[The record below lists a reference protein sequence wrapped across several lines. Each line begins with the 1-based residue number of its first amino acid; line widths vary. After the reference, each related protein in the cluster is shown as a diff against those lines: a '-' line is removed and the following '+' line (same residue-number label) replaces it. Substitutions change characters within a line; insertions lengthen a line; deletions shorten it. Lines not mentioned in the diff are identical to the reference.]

1 MSSNTSNCYAAPEA
15 DRGEGRRPRLVA
27 LGLATAFVLVW
38 ASGYLVGD
46 LGTSACPPLTLIFW
60 RFLLATVVI
69 GTVALATGAPW
80 PDRPGDWLRPAAAG
94 VLLQTVQFAG
104 VYVGLSLGVSAG
116 LASLIVSASP
126 LVIALGA
133 VALDGERLRSVG
145 WLGLAL
151 GLAGV
156 GVAVS
161 AELSGGARPAG
172 IGMVVLGLAG
182 FVGGTLLQKRA
193 PATADLRTATTIQ
206 MSAATLTSVPLAAAS
221 SGFALPLTAIAV
233 GSVVWLAVVNSVGG
247 LLLLFVLL
255 RRRSGA
261 GATSYLFLVPP
272 VTALL
277 GVPLLGQPMHV
288 AALAGVALAALGV
301 GLVSRSERR
310 PVGDDRAHPYEV
322 AAAEPLSPRRA
333 PVPPAPPARFR
344 G

>member
-1 MSSNTSNCYAAPEA
+1 MLSNTPIRYMMPV
-15 DRGEGRRPRLVA
+15 DRPRRVGRPRLA

-38 ASGYLVGD
+38 SSGYLVGD
-46 LGTSACPPLTLIFW
+46 LGTSASPPLTLIFW
-60 RFLLATVVI
+60 RFLLATAVI
-69 GTVALATGAPW
+69 GTVALMARAPW
-80 PDRPGDWLRPAAAG
+80 PARPRDWLRPAAAG

-104 VYVGLSLGVSAG
+104 IYDGLSLGVSAG

-126 LVIALGA
+126 LVIAVAA
-133 VALDGERLRSVG
+133 VVLDGERLRPAG

-161 AELSGGARPAG
+161 AELSGGARLTG
-172 IGMVVLGLAG
+172 ILFVVLGLAG
-182 FVGGTLLQKRA
+182 FVAGTVLQKHA
-193 PATADLRTATTIQ
+193 PVSADLRTATTIQ
-206 MSAATLTSVPLAAAS
+206 MGAATVTAAPLAAIS
-221 SGFALPLTAIAV
+221 GGFALPLTTTAI

-261 GATSYLFLVPP
+261 GATSYLFVVPP

-277 GVPLLGQPMHV
+277 AVPILGQPLHL
-288 AALAGVALAALGV
+288 AALAGVALAAVGV

-310 PVGDDRAHPYEV
+310 PA
-322 AAAEPLSPRRA
+322 
-333 PVPPAPPARFR
+333 
-344 G
+344 

>member
-1 MSSNTSNCYAAPEA
+1 MT
-15 DRGEGRRPRLVA
+15 V
-27 LGLATAFVLVW
+27 FVLVW

-46 LGTSACPPLTLIFW
+46 LGTSASPPLTLLFW
-60 RFLLATVVI
+60 RFLVATAVI
-69 GTVALATGAPW
+69 GTIALVTRAPW
-80 PDRPGDWLRPAAAG
+80 PVRPRDWARPAAAG

-126 LVIALGA
+126 LVIAVAA
-133 VALDGERLRSVG
+133 VGLDGERLGRAG

-161 AELSGGARPAG
+161 AELSGGARAAG
-172 IGMVVLGLAG
+172 IALTVLGLAG
-182 FVGGTLLQKRA
+182 FVGGTLVQKHA
-193 PATADLRTATTIQ
+193 CATADLRTATTIQ
-206 MSAATLTSVPLAAAS
+206 MGAATILAVPLAAS
-221 SGFALPLTAIAV
+221 SGGFALPLTAAAI
-233 GSVVWLAVVNSVGG
+233 GSVVWLAVINSVGG

-255 RRRSGA
+255 RRRTGA

-277 GVPLLGQPMHV
+277 AVPLLGQPLHL
-288 AALAGVALAALGV
+288 AALAGVALAAVGV
-301 GLVSRSERR
+301 ALVSRSESR
-310 PVGDDRAHPYEV
+310 PAGRDRATVVRGV
-322 AAAEPLSPRRA
+322 ALTACGAEPGAMPPDRVSGTRFLREVTGWLTPRR
-333 PVPPAPPARFR
+333 VPAPPAPSARPR